1 MKCLFSPTR
10 NVCEKQTDQH
20 GMSEGQRKKSES
32 PTGIAPFPWKL
43 GKDNDVI

>member
-1 MKCLFSPTR
+1 MKC
-10 NVCEKQTDQH
+10 EIWTDQH
-20 GMSEGQRKKSES
+20 DKSVGQRKKSES